1 MTITMINQKMLEN
14 CDRKVGDGEYVEEHV
29 LLKAC
34 AVQAINEQ
42 QMRVY
47 LAKCGEAA
55 VRNLGG

>member
-1 MTITMINQKMLEN
+1 MLQN
-14 CDRKVGDGEYVEEHV
+14 CDSKVGDGEYVEEHV

-34 AVQAINEQ
+34 AVQAVNEQ
-42 QMRVY
+42 QRRVY